1 MLKTRLCPLRRGN
14 IRMRRGLADCRRGYF
29 EEDFPVKKNML
40 LSLTA
45 ALSIVAVV
53 LFCAAGCSKKNA
65 GARQSEQTLLDQDGG
80 ALADIPDFEQAFVP
94 VYEKAVPEP
103 DLPAKK
109 RNLSGSSSAS
119 AKKSASGAVASGV
132 RPLKEY
138 KTAYTTTR
146 AAKNA
151 FVMPAGV
158 SGEVVPAASEKGN
171 LTVVDWG
178 PQKEL
183 PAAIRQPSFYVVFSL
198 PVKAISALEE
208 PSSKSDYMRIEP
220 AVEGVFR
227 WYGSRHLAFEAS
239 ENINPLLEYTI
250 TVNDSVKS
258 LSGKPITGERVF
270 KIKSEE
276 LRITGSTVGY
286 SFAKKTGMWIDT
298 DDVVPE
304 AANEVLLTFNYP
316 VKAQDFSNRIRAEID
331 GGVLPCTVS
340 QKDDKSLLVTVK
352 GNIPFD
358 TDVYVYVDKLCI
370 RYHTLLPFRLERT
383 DVERSAGRF
392 LNPVY
397 IRFSHNVDPSSVL
410 ANLSTEP
417 AMPIAKENIEVN
429 GGTVIL
435 YGLPVSFNSKYTL
448 TVKDGIKD
456 VYGRKL
462 KAGKSVSVRVPEA
475 ASYVRFLD
483 SGTKMLEAAY
493 PHKFLF
499 EYQNLYEPSRYS
511 IEKTENPL
519 NVSSWRASVSE
530 KNAIQPNIKIRDQRQ
545 FEVIDLDPFLD
556 NGKGFVR
563 FDAEMTVPSYWNKND
578 FYTQQNCTSIQV
590 TDLGITVRYGLNK
603 AVVLVTGLSSGN
615 PVEGANVYM
624 CAGEALGLI
633 TQKRVLASGTT
644 DKNGLAVLR
653 FDSSSAA
660 FFKSNR
666 EAVYVEKA
674 GDRAVFYPDTHREWR
689 SVSSVD
695 DVESPA
701 RSVQRT
707 FMFSDRGLYQPGETI
722 TFRGIDRTQRLGSF
736 TPYTGIYRITLKE
749 NVWGDAEEV
758 ARLNGTSSESG
769 GFWGAIKLPEN
780 VKPGQYV
787 LVYERPGAEQKSR
800 KINIT
805 VAYFERLKF
814 QAEVALSDATLVAGD
829 TISGSVKAS
838 YLSGGSLAEATY
850 TGGWVRQGCDFT
862 SDDPVL
868 KNYTF
873 GPREIERSMEQLSSF
888 EGKLSADGSARISYT
903 TAEEGIVGS
912 PYRYFAE
919 ASVTDIS
926 NQLIAA
932 RNAVTVHPASFYIG
946 VAKPDGITGFAKKGQ
961 ELNFPLMLA
970 SADGK
975 ALASLDFVKG
985 NLSAELIRDD
995 WHLVQQYG
1003 SAGSVYASYEKQS
1016 VSEYTSSIK
1025 PSLKGSVKVT
1035 PKNAG
1040 YYTLVLSG
1048 TDRNGKIAKTEYS
1061 FFVTGSGAVFW
1072 NRDFES
1078 SLRLTPDQSQYNPGD
1093 TARILLESPL
1103 PAGNY
1108 LITVE
1113 REGIFTEQVRRFEE
1127 STAVL
1132 EIPIAL
1138 NYVPVV
1144 YVSVCSYSV
1153 RSGKPTHQYG
1163 EADMDK
1169 PKGFFGSTA
1178 VFVNPRV
1185 KAFSIDVAADKP
1197 SYRPGE
1203 KAVIVLN
1210 ATKGGKP
1217 LADAELTLMAVDRGV
1232 LDLINYHVPN
1242 PVDFFYNEYNFPLC
1256 VKGGDSRSLL
1266 MDPVTYEIKNLK
1278 GGDASGEEKE
1288 QERKKFD
1295 PTAVFIPV
1303 LKTDKNGQARAEF
1316 TLPDTLTTYRIT
1328 AFGVHEDLLALQ
1340 EDEMLV
1346 QNPVNVLAVKPRRLR
1361 ERDTAECGVLISN
1374 LDSRSHSITVKA
1386 EVRSPQGAD
1395 SATLGKAAGKAFFDG
1410 SAQKTVKVESGAQ
1423 TTVYFDLAA
1432 QKAGEVEVVFSVS
1445 SDILKERLVQPL
1457 VIEHPFVFETFT
1469 ATGTVER
1476 SASSASEMVALPSFA
1491 DLNAGSLSVTLDATR
1506 LATLSSAVNYVFN
1519 YPYGCMEQQSARLL
1533 PLVVFGDYI
1542 ATFGL
1547 KTEVPDVKKTVRE
1560 TFASWKQIQVS
1571 DGGFPYW
1578 PEGTDSSFYVSV
1590 RIAHLCALAKER
1602 GYSAKDIA
1610 LNTERLASY
1619 VSSNINKNYLSDY
1632 LRAYACYVLALN
1644 GKSFPASL
1652 LPSVSAKDTD
1662 ISTAALAGLACLERG
1677 SSGDKEKAQQYA
1689 DTIRRYLRPDTRGVD
1704 ITSPDE
1710 SRYYYWYA
1718 NDKSM
1723 DYALTVKL
1731 FTQLNADDDMITK
1744 LLYTLLQRQKA
1755 GYWKSTAVTA
1765 FVLDSVYTVIK
1776 TAKLDNLNM
1785 SASASVDG
1793 KELVSGSFKG
1803 AGAQALTFTADFD
1816 EEPLS
1821 TVKRDTL
1828 LPLTITKKG
1837 SNPLYYTTSLRYAI
1851 PQEMQT
1857 SRDEGLGVS
1866 YILRDAETDKI
1877 LKPSSASSSLI
1888 ELESGKTYE
1897 MEIKLSSGRDRTF
1910 VALRAPVPSGAEI
1923 IDAAFVTTASLTGSN
1938 RAEDEDADDEDDW
1951 YGRFYGRP
1959 MSSQRIY
1966 DNEVQYFWND
1976 WVKGSDTVRF
1986 KFRAV
1991 RKGVYPCPPLT
2002 AECMYEN
2009 EVFGR
2014 TDGYLFVI
2022 N

>member
-1 MLKTRLCPLRRGN
+1 M
-14 IRMRRGLADCRRGYF
+14 
-29 EEDFPVKKNML
+29 KKNML
-40 LSLTA
+40 VPLSA
-45 ALSIVAVV
+45 AMLVFV
-53 LFCAAGCSKKNA
+53 LFFAAGCSKNNA
-65 GARQSEQTLLDQDGG
+65 EARQSEQTRSDEDGG
-80 ALADIPDFEQAFVP
+80 DFAYIPDFEQAFIP
-94 VYEKAVPEP
+94 VYEKTEPEP
-103 DLPAKK
+103 DRPAKK
-109 RNLSGSSSAS
+109 RNVGGQSA
-119 AKKSASGAVASGV
+119 AAGKKSASGVSSSAARGGASGTTSSTV

-146 AAKNA
+146 PAQSALSI
-151 FVMPAGV
+151 PAGV
-158 SGEVVPAASEKGN
+158 SGYVLPAAEEKGD
-171 LTVVDWG
+171 LTVADWG

-183 PAAIRQPSFYVVFSL
+183 PATIRQPSFYVVFSL

-208 PSSKSDYMRIEP
+208 PSSKSEYMRVEP

-239 ENINPLLEYTI
+239 ENINPLQEYTI
-250 TVNDSVKS
+250 TVPDTVKS

-276 LRITGSTVGY
+276 LRITGFNVGY

-304 AANEVLLTFNYP
+304 AANEVLLVFNYP
-316 VKAQDFSNRIRAEID
+316 VKAQDFASRIRAEVD
-331 GGVLPCTVS
+331 GSVLPCTIS

-358 TDVYVYVDKLCI
+358 TDVYIYVDKLSV
-370 RYHTLLPFRLERT
+370 RYHTLLPFQLEDI

-397 IRFSHNVDPSSVL
+397 LRFSHDVEASSVS

-417 AMPIAKENIEVN
+417 AMPITKENIEVN
-429 GGTVIL
+429 GGTVIV

-462 KAGKSVSVRVPEA
+462 RAGKSVSIRVPEA

-511 IEKTENPL
+511 VVKTDNPL
-519 NVSSWRASVSE
+519 AITSWEAYISD
-530 KNAIQPNIKIRDQRQ
+530 KNAAEPNIKIRNQRQ
-545 FEVIDLDPFLD
+545 FEVIDLDPLLD

-563 FDAEMTVPSYWNKND
+563 FDAEMTVPSYWDKGK
-578 FYTQQNCTSIQV
+578 FYTQENCTTIQV
-590 TDLGITVRYGLNK
+590 TDLGVTVRYGINK
-603 AVVLVTGLSSGN
+603 AVVLVTSLATGN

-624 CAGEALGLI
+624 YNGESSVNTAAATALG
-633 TQKRVLASGTT
+633 SGTT

-653 FDSSSAA
+653 FGSSSAA
-660 FFKSNR
+660 FFNGNR

-674 GDRAVFYPDTHREWR
+674 GDRAVFYPNTHREWR

-695 DVESPA
+695 DIDTGVQA
-701 RSVQRT
+701 FQRT
-707 FMFSDRGLYQPGETI
+707 FMFSDRGLYRPGETI

-736 TPYTGIYRITLKE
+736 TPYTGDYTVTLKE

-758 ARLNGTSSESG
+758 AHLSGTCSESG
-769 GFWGAIKLPEN
+769 GFWGSVALPEN

-787 LVYERPGAEQKSR
+787 LIYERPGSKRESR
-800 KINIT
+800 RINIT
-805 VAYFERLKF
+805 IAYFERVKF

-862 SDDPVL
+862 SDDPAL

-888 EGKLSADGSARISYT
+888 EGRLSADGSARISYT

-919 ASVTDIS
+919 ASVTDVS

-932 RNAVTVHPASFYIG
+932 RGAVTVHPASFYIG
-946 VAKPDGITGFAKKGQ
+946 VAKPDGIAGFAKKGQ

-1003 SAGSVYASYEKQS
+1003 SAGSVYASYEKES
-1016 VSEYTSSIK
+1016 VTEYTVSVK

-1048 TDRNGKIAKTEYS
+1048 TDRNGKTAKTEYS

-1153 RSGKPTHQYG
+1153 RSGKPTHRYG

-1278 GGDASGEEKE
+1278 GGDASDEEKE
-1288 QERKKFD
+1288 QGRKKFD

-1328 AFGVHEDLLALQ
+1328 AFGVHDDLLALQ

-1386 EVRSPQGAD
+1386 EVRSVQNAD
-1395 SATLGKAAGKAFFDG
+1395 PANGGKKPGKAFFDG

-1423 TTVYFDLAA
+1423 ATVYFDLAA

-1469 ATGTVER
+1469 STGTVER
-1476 SASSASEMVALPSFA
+1476 SASSTSEAVALPSFA
-1491 DLNAGSLSVTLDATR
+1491 DLNAGSLSVTLDASR

-1542 ATFGL
+1542 GTFGL
-1547 KTEVPDVKKTVRE
+1547 KTEVPDVKKTVKE
-1560 TFASWKQIQVS
+1560 TFASWKQIQLD

-1578 PEGTDSSFYVSV
+1578 PEGTRSSFYVSL

-1602 GYSAKDIA
+1602 GYGSADIA
-1610 LNTERLASY
+1610 LNTERLASFIA
-1619 VSSNINKNYLSDY
+1619 SSLYKDGTPSSGY

-1644 GKSFPASL
+1644 GRSFPASW
-1652 LPSVSAKDTD
+1652 LPGTADKDTD
-1662 ISTAALAGLACLERG
+1662 ISVSALAGLACLERN
-1677 SSGDKEKAQQYA
+1677 SAGDREKAQQYA
-1689 DTIRRYLRPDTRGVD
+1689 QVIRRYLRPDTRGVD

-1710 SRYYYWYA
+1710 SRYWYWYA

-1731 FTQLNADDDMITK
+1731 FTLLNADDDMITK

-1755 GYWKSTAVTA
+1755 GYWKSTAVTT

-1776 TAKLDNLNM
+1776 TSKLDNLNM

-1821 TVKRDTL
+1821 TLKRDTL
-1828 LPLTITKKG
+1828 LPLTFTKKG
-1837 SNPLYYTTSLRYAI
+1837 SNPLYYTTSLKYAI

-1866 YILRDAETDKI
+1866 YVIRDAQTDKI
-1877 LKPSSASSSLI
+1877 VKPSSASSSLI

-1938 RAEDEDADDEDDW
+1938 RAEDEEDDDEDDW
-1951 YGRFYGRP
+1951 YSWFYGRA

-1976 WVKGSDTVRF
+1976 WAKGSDAVRF

-2009 EVFGR
+2009 EIFGR

-2022 N
+2022 K

>member
-1 MLKTRLCPLRRGN
+1 
-14 IRMRRGLADCRRGYF
+14 
-29 EEDFPVKKNML
+29 
-40 LSLTA
+40 
-45 ALSIVAVV
+45 
-53 LFCAAGCSKKNA
+53 
-65 GARQSEQTLLDQDGG
+65 
-80 ALADIPDFEQAFVP
+80 
-94 VYEKAVPEP
+94 
-103 DLPAKK
+103 
-109 RNLSGSSSAS
+109 
-119 AKKSASGAVASGV
+119 
-132 RPLKEY
+132 
-138 KTAYTTTR
+138 
-146 AAKNA
+146 
-151 FVMPAGV
+151 
-158 SGEVVPAASEKGN
+158 
-171 LTVVDWG
+171 
-178 PQKEL
+178 
-183 PAAIRQPSFYVVFSL
+183 
-198 PVKAISALEE
+198 
-208 PSSKSDYMRIEP
+208 
-220 AVEGVFR
+220 
-227 WYGSRHLAFEAS
+227 
-239 ENINPLLEYTI
+239 
-250 TVNDSVKS
+250 
-258 LSGKPITGERVF
+258 
-270 KIKSEE
+270 
-276 LRITGSTVGY
+276 
-286 SFAKKTGMWIDT
+286 
-298 DDVVPE
+298 
-304 AANEVLLTFNYP
+304 
-316 VKAQDFSNRIRAEID
+316 
-331 GGVLPCTVS
+331 
-340 QKDDKSLLVTVK
+340 
-352 GNIPFD
+352 
-358 TDVYVYVDKLCI
+358 
-370 RYHTLLPFRLERT
+370 
-383 DVERSAGRF
+383 
-392 LNPVY
+392 
-397 IRFSHNVDPSSVL
+397 
-410 ANLSTEP
+410 
-417 AMPIAKENIEVN
+417 
-429 GGTVIL
+429 
-435 YGLPVSFNSKYTL
+435 
-448 TVKDGIKD
+448 
-456 VYGRKL
+456 
-462 KAGKSVSVRVPEA
+462 
-475 ASYVRFLD
+475 
-483 SGTKMLEAAY
+483 
-493 PHKFLF
+493 
-499 EYQNLYEPSRYS
+499 
-511 IEKTENPL
+511 
-519 NVSSWRASVSE
+519 
-530 KNAIQPNIKIRDQRQ
+530 
-545 FEVIDLDPFLD
+545 
-556 NGKGFVR
+556 
-563 FDAEMTVPSYWNKND
+563 
-578 FYTQQNCTSIQV
+578 
-590 TDLGITVRYGLNK
+590 
-603 AVVLVTGLSSGN
+603 
-615 PVEGANVYM
+615 
-624 CAGEALGLI
+624 
-633 TQKRVLASGTT
+633 
-644 DKNGLAVLR
+644 
-653 FDSSSAA
+653 
-660 FFKSNR
+660 
-666 EAVYVEKA
+666 
-674 GDRAVFYPDTHREWR
+674 
-689 SVSSVD
+689 
-695 DVESPA
+695 
-701 RSVQRT
+701 
-707 FMFSDRGLYQPGETI
+707 
-722 TFRGIDRTQRLGSF
+722 
-736 TPYTGIYRITLKE
+736 
-749 NVWGDAEEV
+749 
-758 ARLNGTSSESG
+758 
-769 GFWGAIKLPEN
+769 
-780 VKPGQYV
+780 
-787 LVYERPGAEQKSR
+787 
-800 KINIT
+800 
-805 VAYFERLKF
+805 
-814 QAEVALSDATLVAGD
+814 
-829 TISGSVKAS
+829 
-838 YLSGGSLAEATY
+838 
-850 TGGWVRQGCDFT
+850 
-862 SDDPVL
+862 
-868 KNYTF
+868 
-873 GPREIERSMEQLSSF
+873 
-888 EGKLSADGSARISYT
+888 
-903 TAEEGIVGS
+903 
-912 PYRYFAE
+912 
-919 ASVTDIS
+919 
-926 NQLIAA
+926 
-932 RNAVTVHPASFYIG
+932 
-946 VAKPDGITGFAKKGQ
+946 
-961 ELNFPLMLA
+961 MLA

-1003 SAGSVYASYEKQS
+1003 SSGSVYASYEKQS

-1048 TDRNGKIAKTEYS
+1048 SDRNGKIAKTEYS

-1113 REGIFTEQVRRFEE
+1113 REGIFTEQVRHFEE

-1278 GGDASGEEKE
+1278 GGDASDEEKE

-1374 LDSRSHSITVKA
+1374 LDSRAHSITVKA
-1386 EVRSPQGAD
+1386 EVRSPQGTD
-1395 SATLGKAAGKAFFDG
+1395 SANGGKSAKSAAGKAAGKAFFDG
-1410 SAQKTVKVESGAQ
+1410 SAQKTVKVESGTQ
-1423 TTVYFDLAA
+1423 STVYFDLAA

-1476 SASSASEMVALPSFA
+1476 SASSVSEMVALPSFA

-1506 LATLSSAVNYVFN
+1506 LATLSSAVDYVFN

-1578 PEGTDSSFYVSV
+1578 PEGTESSFYVSV

-1619 VSSNINKNYLSDY
+1619 VSSKLNKKYLSDY

-1644 GKSFPASL
+1644 GKSFPSSL

-1710 SRYYYWYA
+1710 SQYYYWYA

-1731 FTQLNADDDMITK
+1731 FTLLNADDDMITK

-1803 AGAQALTFTADFD
+1803 VGAQALTFTADFD
-1816 EEPLS
+1816 TEPLS

-1828 LPLTITKKG
+1828 LPLTIKKKG
-1837 SNPLYYTTSLRYAI
+1837 SNPLYYTTSLKYAI

-1877 LKPSSASSSLI
+1877 VKPSSASSSLI

-1897 MEIKLSSGRDRTF
+1897 MEIKLSSGRDRSF

-1951 YGRFYGRP
+1951 YGWFYGRP

-1976 WVKGSDTVRF
+1976 WAKGSDTVRF

-2022 N
+2022 K

>member
-1 MLKTRLCPLRRGN
+1 MCVLESLAR
-14 IRMRRGLADCRRGYF
+14 IRRGLADCRRGYF
-29 EEDFPVKKNML
+29 EEDFPMKKNML
-40 LSLTA
+40 VPFTA
-45 ALSIVAVV
+45 VLLIAAVV
-53 LFCAAGCSKKNA
+53 LFCAAGCKKKTETE
-65 GARQSEQTLLDQDGG
+65 QS
-80 ALADIPDFEQAFVP
+80 ALEWREGHRDFLAYNPNDPDFGYAFVP
-94 VYEKAVPEP
+94 LYIKAEPEP
-103 DLPAKK
+103 ERPAKK
-109 RNLSGSSSAS
+109 RNLSGPSANS
-119 AKKSASGAVASGV
+119 VKKNASGTAASGV

-146 AAKNA
+146 PAKNA
-151 FVMPAGV
+151 FAVPAGV
-158 SGEVVPAASEKGN
+158 SGEVLPAAEEEGD

-208 PSSKSDYMRIEP
+208 PSSKSDYMRVEP

-250 TVNDSVKS
+250 TVNGSVKS

-286 SFAKKTGMWIDT
+286 SFAKKSGMWIDT

-331 GGVLPCTVS
+331 GSVLPCTVS

-397 IRFSHNVDPSSVL
+397 LRFSHNVDPSSVL

-417 AMPIAKENIEVN
+417 SMPIKKENIEVN
-429 GGTVIL
+429 GSTVIV
-435 YGLPVSFNSKYTL
+435 YDLPVNFNSKYTL

-462 KAGKSVSVRVPEA
+462 KAGKSVSVQVPEA

-511 IEKTENPL
+511 IVRTLDPL
-519 NVSSWRASVSE
+519 DISSWDAHVYE
-530 KNAIQPNIKIRDQRQ
+530 EDAVKPKIKIRNQRQ
-545 FEVIDLDPFLD
+545 FEVIDLDPLLD
-556 NGKGFVR
+556 SNGKGFVR
-563 FDAEMTVPSYWNKND
+563 FDAEMTVPSYWDKNNL
-578 FYTQQNCTSIQV
+578 YTQKNCTTIQV
-590 TDLGITVRYGLNK
+590 TDLGITVRYGLNR
-603 AVVLVTGLSSGN
+603 AVVLVTSLATGN

-624 CAGEALGLI
+624 YNGEQPVNAAA
-633 TQKRVLASGTT
+633 TTAYSSGTT
-644 DKNGLAVLR
+644 DKNGLAVLK
-653 FDSSSAA
+653 FDRWSAA
-660 FFKSNR
+660 FFDEYR
-666 EAVYVEKA
+666 EAVCVEKD
-674 GDRAVFYPDTHREWR
+674 GDRAVFYPDTHSEWR
-689 SVSSVD
+689 SVSSVGD
-695 DVESPA
+695 IDFGA
-701 RSVQRT
+701 QNFQRT

-736 TPYTGIYRITLKE
+736 TPYTDEYTITLKE
-749 NVWGDAEEV
+749 NVWGDAEEI
-758 ARLNGTSSESG
+758 ACLNGTCSESG
-769 GFWGAIKLPEN
+769 GFWGSIKLPEN

-787 LVYERPGAEQKSR
+787 LVYERPGRKEWRSR

-805 VAYFERLKF
+805 IAYFERLKF
-814 QAEVALSDATLVAGD
+814 QAEVALSEATLVAGD
-829 TISGSVKAS
+829 TISGSIKAS
-838 YLSGGSLAEATY
+838 YLSGGSLTEATY

-862 SDDPVL
+862 SDDPAL

-903 TAEEGIVGS
+903 TAQEGIVGS

-946 VAKPDGITGFAKKGQ
+946 VAKPDGVTGFAKKGQ

-1003 SAGSVYASYEKQS
+1003 SSGSVYASYEKQS
-1016 VSEYTSSIK
+1016 VSEYSAAVK

-1048 TDRNGKIAKTEYS
+1048 TDKNGKIAKTEYS

-1138 NYVPVV
+1138 NYVPVI

-1210 ATKGGKP
+1210 ATKGGEP

-1242 PVDFFYNEYNFPLC
+1242 PVDFFYNEHNFPLC
-1256 VKGGDSRSLL
+1256 VKGGDSRALL

-1278 GGDASGEEKE
+1278 GGDASDEEKE

-1374 LDSRSHSITVKA
+1374 LDSRAHSITVKA

-1395 SATLGKAAGKAFFDG
+1395 SANLGKAAGKAFFDG

-1423 TTVYFDLAA
+1423 STVYFDLAA
-1432 QKAGEVEVVFSVS
+1432 QKAGAVEVVFSVS

-1457 VIEHPFVFETFT
+1457 VIEHPFVLETFT

-1476 SASSASEMVALPSFA
+1476 SASSVSEKVALPSFA
-1491 DLNAGSLSVTLDATR
+1491 DLNAGSLSITLDATR
-1506 LATLSSAVNYVFN
+1506 LATLSSAVDYVFN

-1547 KTEVPDVKKTVRE
+1547 QTEVPDVKKTVRK
-1560 TFASWKQIQVS
+1560 TFASWKQIQQD

-1578 PEGTDSSFYVSV
+1578 PEGTESSFYVSV

-1602 GYSAKDIA
+1602 GYSAKDIT

-1632 LRAYACYVLALN
+1632 LRTYACYVLALN
-1644 GKSFPASL
+1644 GKTFPASL

-1662 ISTAALAGLACLERG
+1662 ISTAALAGLACLQRG

-1689 DTIRRYLRPDTRGVD
+1689 DTIRRYLRPDARGVD

-1731 FTQLNADDDMITK
+1731 FTLLNADDDMITK

-1803 AGAQALTFTADFD
+1803 AGAQALTFIADFD

-1821 TVKRDTL
+1821 TVKRDML

-1877 LKPSSASSSLI
+1877 VKPSSASSSLI

-1897 MEIKLSSGRDRTF
+1897 MEIKLSSGRDRSF

-1951 YGRFYGRP
+1951 YSWFYGRP

-2022 N
+2022 K

>member
-1 MLKTRLCPLRRGN
+1 M
-14 IRMRRGLADCRRGYF
+14 
-29 EEDFPVKKNML
+29 KKNTVL
-40 LSLTA
+40 LFSSALLITA
-45 ALSIVAVV
+45 AV
-53 LFCAAGCSKKNA
+53 LFCAADCSQKNTVT
-65 GARQSEQTLLDQDGG
+65 ARSAQAWSNEDGSDF
-80 ALADIPDFEQAFVP
+80 ADIPDFEQAFVP

-103 DLPAKK
+103 DLPAKR

-119 AKKSASGAVASGV
+119 AKKSASGAAKSGATSSAV

-138 KTAYTTTR
+138 KTSYTTTR
-146 AAKNA
+146 SAKNA

-158 SGEVVPAASEKGN
+158 SGEVVPAAPEKGD
-171 LTVVDWG
+171 LTVIDWG

-208 PSSKSDYMRIEP
+208 PSSKSDYMKVEP

-250 TVNDSVKS
+250 TVPDTVKS

-270 KIKSEE
+270 KIKSED

-286 SFAKKTGMWIDT
+286 SFAKKSGMWIDE

-331 GGVLPCTVS
+331 GSVLPCIVS

-358 TDVYVYVDKLCI
+358 TDVYIYVDKLCI
-370 RYHTLLPFRLERT
+370 RYHTLLPFRLKDT

-397 IRFSHNVDPSSVL
+397 LRFSHNVDAASVL

-417 AMPIAKENIEVN
+417 AMPIKKENIEVN
-429 GGTVIL
+429 GSTVIV
-435 YGLPVSFNSKYTL
+435 YGLPVNFNSKYTL
-448 TVKDGIKD
+448 TIKDGIKD

-462 KAGKSVSVRVPEA
+462 KTGKSVSVRVPEA

-511 IEKTENPL
+511 IVKTDAPL
-519 NVSSWRASVSE
+519 NIKSWQTSISE
-530 KNAIQPNIKIRDQRQ
+530 KDAIQPNIKIRNQRQ
-545 FEVIDLDPFLD
+545 FEVIDLDPLLD
-556 NGKGFVR
+556 EGKGFVR
-563 FDAEMTVPSYWNKND
+563 FDAEMTVPSYWDKGK
-578 FYTQQNCTSIQV
+578 FYTQENCTSIQV
-590 TDLGITVRYGLNK
+590 TDLGITVRYGVNK
-603 AVVLVTGLSSGN
+603 AVVLVTSLASGN

-624 CAGEALGLI
+624 YSGEHPVSTAATTALG
-633 TQKRVLASGTT
+633 SGTT
-644 DKNGLAVLR
+644 DKNGLAVLQ
-653 FDSSSAA
+653 FDRWSAA
-660 FFKSNR
+660 FFDSYR
-666 EAVYVEKA
+666 EAVYVEKD

-689 SVSSVD
+689 SVSSVGD
-695 DVESPA
+695 IDTGVQNF
-701 RSVQRT
+701 QRT

-736 TPYTGIYRITLKE
+736 TPYTDDYTITLKE
-749 NVWGDAEEV
+749 NVWGDAEEI
-758 ARLNGTSSESG
+758 ARLNGTCSESG
-769 GFWGAIKLPEN
+769 GFWGSIKLPEN

-787 LVYERPGAEQKSR
+787 LVYERPGREWRSR

-814 QAEVALSDATLVAGD
+814 QAEVALSEATLVAGD

-862 SDDPVL
+862 SDDPAL

-946 VAKPDGITGFAKKGQ
+946 VAKPDGVTGFAKKGQ

-1040 YYTLVLSG
+1040 YYTLVLGG
-1048 TDRNGKIAKTEYS
+1048 TDKNGKIAKTEYS

-1113 REGIFTEQVRRFEE
+1113 REGIFTEQVRHFEE

-1278 GGDASGEEKE
+1278 GGDASDEEKE

-1374 LDSRSHSITVKA
+1374 LDSRAHSITVKA

-1395 SATLGKAAGKAFFDG
+1395 SANLGKAGKNTAGKAAGKAFFDG
-1410 SAQKTVKVESGAQ
+1410 SAQKTVKVESGTQ
-1423 TTVYFDLAA
+1423 STVYFDLAA

-1445 SDILKERLVQPL
+1445 SDILKERLVQLL
-1457 VIEHPFVFETFT
+1457 VVEHPFVYETFT

-1506 LATLSSAVNYVFN
+1506 LATLSAAVNYVFN

-1547 KTEVPDVKKTVRE
+1547 KTEVPDVRKTVRE
-1560 TFASWKQIQVS
+1560 TFASWKQIQQD

-1578 PEGTDSSFYVSV
+1578 PEGTESSFYVSV

-1602 GYSAKDIA
+1602 AYSAKDIA

-1619 VSSNINKNYLSDY
+1619 VSSKLNKKYLSDY

-1644 GKSFPASL
+1644 GKSFHSSL

-1662 ISTAALAGLACLERG
+1662 ISTAALAGLACLQRG

-1731 FTQLNADDDMITK
+1731 FTQLNADDAMITK

-1755 GYWKSTAVTA
+1755 GYWKSTVVTA

-1816 EEPLS
+1816 AGPLN

-1828 LPLTITKKG
+1828 LPLMIKKKG
-1837 SNPLYYTTSLRYAI
+1837 PNPLYYTTSLKYAI

-1877 LKPSSASSSLI
+1877 VKPSSASSSLI

-1897 MEIKLSSGRDRTF
+1897 MEIKLSSGRDRSF

-1976 WVKGSDTVRF
+1976 WAKGSDTVRF

-2022 N
+2022 K

>member
-1 MLKTRLCPLRRGN
+1 M
-14 IRMRRGLADCRRGYF
+14 
-29 EEDFPVKKNML
+29 KKNIL
-40 LSLTA
+40 LPLTA

-65 GARQSEQTLLDQDGG
+65 GARQSEQTLLDEDGG

-119 AKKSASGAVASGV
+119 AKKSASGAAKSGAASSTV

-158 SGEVVPAASEKGN
+158 SGEVVPAAPEKGD

-239 ENINPLLEYTI
+239 ENINPLLEYMI
-250 TVNDSVKS
+250 TVNDNVKS

-331 GGVLPCTVS
+331 GGVLPCTVN

-624 CAGEALGLI
+624 CAGEALGRI
-633 TQKRVLASGTT
+633 TQERVLASGTT
-644 DKNGLAVLR
+644 DKNGLVVLR

-701 RSVQRT
+701 HSVQRT

-758 ARLNGTSSESG
+758 ARLNGTCSESG

-787 LVYERPGAEQKSR
+787 LVYERPGAGQKSR

-838 YLSGGSLAEATY
+838 YLSGGSLTEATY

-862 SDDPVL
+862 SDDPAL

-926 NQLIAA
+926 NQLISA

-946 VAKPDGITGFAKKGQ
+946 VAKPDGVTGFAKKGQ

-995 WHLVQQYG
+995 WNLVQQYG

-1016 VSEYTSSIK
+1016 VSEYTASVK

-1278 GGDASGEEKE
+1278 GGDASDEEKE

-1374 LDSRSHSITVKA
+1374 LDSRAHSITVKA

-1395 SATLGKAAGKAFFDG
+1395 SANLGKTAGKAFFDG

-1506 LATLSSAVNYVFN
+1506 LATLSSAVDYVFN

-1785 SASASVDG
+1785 SASTSVDG
-1793 KELVSGSFKG
+1793 KDLVSGSFKG

-1816 EEPLS
+1816 TEPLS

-1851 PQEMQT
+1851 PQELQT

-1951 YGRFYGRP
+1951 YSRFYGRP

-2022 N
+2022 K